1 MRCNLGRRLLRRRE
15 AATSKTTRNKEKHK
29 NGKGAD
35 VHGYIK
41 TKLGSYFKTHL
52 GITPLVR
59 GVGKGGGL
67 IVSTA
72 LGLYS
77 EQREEAQIKTSQAES
92 MPQRSSAFIKARCE
106 RISAGIRI

>member
-1 MRCNLGRRLLRRRE
+1 LLRRRE
-15 AATSKTTRNKEKHK
+15 GCDERNKEKHK

-35 VHGYIK
+35 IHGYIK

-77 EQREEAQIKTSQAES
+77 EQRGGSNQNQPGGINAAAQ
-92 MPQRSSAFIKARCE
+92 QRLY
-106 RISAGIRI
+106 